1 MISERAK
8 IARQTEKFNELS
20 SITQK
25 YNHADL

>member
-8 IARQTEKFNELS
+8 IARQTENLNELS

-25 YNHADL
+25 YNHAAL